1 MSVARG
7 RQAVLGKTCIRR
19 TKGRV
24 TKLCKRTTAMPNA
37 RPATTDL
44 DIIEIM
50 SNQPR
55 LMIGYLTVYVI
66 LFTKLST
73 QPAMSDLAADES
85 RLIAEID
92 RLKADF
98 PKTRELYREVC
109 ALMFF
114 RFGITPTANRLY
126 QLVRKGSMSTPTAVL
141 GEFWAELRE
150 KSRVRIEHPDLPAD
164 LQAAAGELVAA
175 LWSRSTADAAAALD
189 ALRAEVEAERAAAK
203 AEVAALQTDLSRTET
218 ALEHRTSALLAAQV
232 RIQELEQAR
241 AADEASHRAL
251 QAEVERLK
259 SDNADAD
266 RALAQARAD
275 FTSQLDRLRD
285 DAGRAEERLRAS
297 EKRALQEID
306 RERLAAARVQK
317 ELDAA
322 ATRAE
327 QRDTQHRK
335 DLAALQAQLADTQHR
350 CGVLEGQ
357 LDGAR
362 AANAAYVGELDALRA
377 ERASRA
383 PVRRAP
389 GRPAGGSLRA
399 AKPVARKRA
408 PKPA

>member
-1 MSVARG
+1 
-7 RQAVLGKTCIRR
+7 
-19 TKGRV
+19 
-24 TKLCKRTTAMPNA
+24 
-37 RPATTDL
+37 
-44 DIIEIM
+44 
-50 SNQPR
+50 
-55 LMIGYLTVYVI
+55 
-66 LFTKLST
+66 
-73 QPAMSDLAADES
+73 MSDLAADES
-85 RLIAEID
+85 RLTAEID

-141 GEFWAELRE
+141 AEFWAELRE

-164 LQAAAGELVAA
+164 LQAAAGDLVAA

-203 AEVAALQTDLSRTET
+203 AEVAASQADLSRTET

-241 AADEASHRAL
+241 AADDASRRAL

-322 ATRAE
+322 AMRAE
-327 QRDTQHRK
+327 QRETQHRK
-335 DLAALQAQLADTQHR
+335 DLAALQGQLADAQRR
-350 CGVLEGQ
+350 CAVLEGQ
-357 LDGAR
+357 LDGMR
-362 AANAAYVGELDALRA
+362 AANVAYVGELDALRA
-377 ERASRA
+377 ERASRTV
-383 PVRRAP
+383 VRRAP
-389 GRPAGGSLRA
+389 GRSAGGGLRV
-399 AKPVARKRA
+399 AKPVARKRV